1 MTPLSVRAFGA
12 LASATLLA
20 IAMIPS
26 WRLAPSAYASSDSVA
41 LNGSYRAT
49 SDGSQAQTNY
59 AFHDEESVTS
69 MWTITSMCN
78 NPVDC
83 TGQVSSDQGW
93 SATLRL
99 LGGDMWIVAHDVP
112 NWEHCQD
119 GTAAPGHQTFKFTAN
134 ENLSGWDS
142 TVGPSGACGANK
154 WLVITMPF
162 KLVKI
167 D

>member
-1 MTPLSVRAFGA
+1 MRAVSATASV
-12 LASATLLA
+12 TLLA
-20 IAMIPS
+20 IAMIPGATS
-26 WRLAPSAYASSDSVA
+26 SAHASSDSVA
-41 LNGSYRAT
+41 LNGTYRAT

-59 AFHDEESVTS
+59 AFDDEAIVTS
-69 MWTITSMCN
+69 TWTITSTCN
-78 NPVDC
+78 NPMDC
-83 TGQVSSDQGW
+83 AGQVSSDQGW

-112 NWEHCQD
+112 NWERCQD
-119 GTAAPGHQTFKFTAN
+119 GTTAPGHQTFKFTVD

-162 KLVKI
+162 KLVKTG
-167 D
+167 